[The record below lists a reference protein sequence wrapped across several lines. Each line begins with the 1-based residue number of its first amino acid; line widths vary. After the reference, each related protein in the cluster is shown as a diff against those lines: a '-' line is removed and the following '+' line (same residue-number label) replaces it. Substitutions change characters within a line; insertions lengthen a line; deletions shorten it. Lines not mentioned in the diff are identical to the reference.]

1 MDNYDDFLFVITV
14 IIIFLVF
21 VCVSIV
27 IFIIKSRN
35 KIFKK
40 ELEKKDLE
48 IEFQNKILQKTIL
61 AREEEQKRIAED
73 LHDDISSKLIA
84 TSLNLFLLNSKETKE
99 ENKEGIINNIVE
111 INKKTIE
118 ITRKIAHDLYPPVFE
133 KFGLIPALEELF
145 LDYNK
150 TNLVKINFN
159 SSIKFKSKASSEQL
173 QVFRIIQELI
183 NNSIKH
189 GKANKIDI
197 KFSNQKSLNTC
208 EYRDNGKGFNS
219 QELENLKGLGYINI
233 ENRIKNIEG
242 NYTLYSRPNEG
253 FKTEFTFGII

>member
-1 MDNYDDFLFVITV
+1 MDSYEDFLFVITT
-14 IIIFLVF
+14 IIVFLVM

-40 ELEKKDLE
+40 ELENKNLE
-48 IEFQNKILQKTIL
+48 IEFQNEILQKTII

-84 TSLNLFLLNSKETKE
+84 ISLNLFLLSSKETKE
-99 ENKEGIINNIVE
+99 KNKEGIINNIVE

-133 KFGLIPALEELF
+133 KFGLNAALEELF

-150 TNLVKINFN
+150 TNAVKIDFN
-159 SSIKFKSKASSEQL
+159 SNIEFKSKASNEQL

-189 GKANKIDI
+189 GKASEIEIN
-197 KFSNQKSLNTC
+197 FRYQNRHNTC
-208 EYRDNGKGFNS
+208 EYTDNGLGFNS
-219 QELENLKGLGYINI
+219 KELERLKGLGYINI
-233 ENRIKNIEG
+233 ENRIKNIKG
-242 NYTLYSRPNEG
+242 NYVLFSRPNQG
-253 FKTEFTFGII
+253 CKIEFTFALI

>member
-1 MDNYDDFLFVITV
+1 MNNYDDFLLVITV
-14 IIIFLVF
+14 IIVFLIL

-40 ELEKKDLE
+40 ELEKKNLE
-48 IEFQNKILQKTIL
+48 IEFQNQVLQKTIL

-84 TSLNLFLLNSKETKE
+84 TSLNLFLLKSKETKE

-111 INKKTIE
+111 INKRTIE

-145 LDYNK
+145 SDYNK
-150 TNLVKINFN
+150 TNAVKIKFN
-159 SSIKFKSKASSEQL
+159 SNIKFKNKASNKQL

-189 GKANKIDI
+189 GKASKIDI
-197 KFSNQKSLNTC
+197 NFNAQEPFNIC
-208 EYRDNGKGFNS
+208 EYRDNGTGFNS
-219 QELENLKGLGYINI
+219 EELENLKGLGCINI
-233 ENRIKNIEG
+233 ENRIKSING
-242 NYTLYSRPNEG
+242 NYILHSRPNKG
-253 FKTEFTFGII
+253 FKIEFTFKLI